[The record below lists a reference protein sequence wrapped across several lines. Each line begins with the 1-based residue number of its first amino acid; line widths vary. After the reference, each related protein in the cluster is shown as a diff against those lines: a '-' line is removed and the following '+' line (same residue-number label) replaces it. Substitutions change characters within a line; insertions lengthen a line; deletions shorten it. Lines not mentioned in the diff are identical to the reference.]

1 MSSFS
6 IVCGVGGFFRCGFF
20 VCFVVL
26 GFFFNNMKI
35 TESTVIPVGKMIVEF
50 CSVNSWL
57 HLTFDTYYQHGN
69 CFKRFSVSLRF

>member
-6 IVCGVGGFFRCGFF
+6 TVCGIEGFFRCGSLFW
-20 VCFVVL
+20 VW
-26 GFFFNNMKI
+26 FFFLNNVK
-35 TESTVIPVGKMIVEF
+35 TRESSVIPVDKVTVDF

-57 HLTFDTYYQHGN
+57 SLTFDTYYQHGN